1 MKKLFLYV
9 FFGLLLGVSSYADT
23 KEKVYMCVG
32 DSGVQYLISINP
44 PKFTIWYG
52 TESERSADL
61 IDQEDRYLAEFDDR
75 KIIYF
80 KRTNILAETWKAHGN
95 QSFEK
100 CRLIN

>member
-1 MKKLFLYV
+1 V

-44 PKFTIWYG
+44 PKFIIWYG

-61 IDQEDRYLAEFDDR
+61 IDQEDRYLVEFDDR

-80 KRTNILAETWKAHGN
+80 KRTNIIAETWKESGN
-95 QSFEK
+95 QSFDK
-100 CRLIN
+100 CRQIN

>member
-23 KEKVYMCVG
+23 KEKIYLCRHESG
-32 DSGVQYLISINP
+32 IDSLISIYP

-52 TESERSADL
+52 TKDERSADL
-61 IDQEDRYLAEFDDR
+61 IDQEDRYLVEFDDR

-80 KRTNILAETWKAHGN
+80 KRTNIIAETWKESGN
-95 QSFEK
+95 QSFDK
-100 CRLIN
+100 CRQIN